1 MIIENLT
8 TLKIN
13 NLTQEQYNAALAAGT
28 INENEIYAT
37 PDDNELNTTTFL
49 RVSDVG
55 SAVDTNPINA
65 DTLGGKP
72 ASKFLTVDSTINAN
86 TFSNKNLEDFVLKN
100 EIIDNLNSTDTA
112 KPLSAN
118 QGKALKTEIDAKAP
132 LASPAFTGSAT
143 VAAGTDYTT
152 AKLRNVIL
160 STADPSGGNNGDIWI
175 KYKA

>member
-13 NLTQEQYNAALAAGT
+13 QLTQAQYEAALAAGT
-28 INENEIYAT
+28 INENELYAT
-37 PDDNELNTTTFL
+37 PDDNELDTTTFL

-65 DTLGGKP
+65 DTLGGKS
-72 ASKFLTVDSTINAN
+72 ANEFLTSTDKTELN
-86 TFSNKNLEDFVLKN
+86 N
-100 EIIDNLNSTDTA
+100 EIA
-112 KPLSAN
+112 
-118 QGKALKTEIDAKAP
+118 AKAP
-132 LASPAFTGSAT
+132 LASPTFTGT
-143 VAAGTDYTT
+143 VKVTAGTDYTT

-160 STADPSGGNNGDIWI
+160 STANPSGGNNGDIWI

>member
-13 NLTQEQYNAALAAGT
+13 QLTQAQYEAALAAGT
-28 INENEIYAT
+28 VNENELYAT
-37 PDDNELNTTTFL
+37 PDDNELDTTTFL

-65 DTLGGKP
+65 DTLGGKS
-72 ASKFLTVDSTINAN
+72 ASEFLTAVDKTELNNTIN
-86 TFSNKNLEDFVLKN
+86 T
-100 EIIDNLNSTDTA
+100 
-112 KPLSAN
+112 
-118 QGKALKTEIDAKAP
+118 KAP
-132 LASPAFTGSAT
+132 LASPTFTGPAK

-160 STADPSGGNNGDIWI
+160 STANPSGGNNGDIWI

>member
-13 NLTQEQYNAALAAGT
+13 QLTQAQYEAALAAGT
-28 INENEIYAT
+28 INENELYAT
-37 PDDNELNTTTFL
+37 PDDNELDTTTFL

-65 DTLGGKP
+65 DTLGGKS
-72 ASKFLTVDSTINAN
+72 ASEFLTAVDKTELNNTIN
-86 TFSNKNLEDFVLKN
+86 T
-100 EIIDNLNSTDTA
+100 
-112 KPLSAN
+112 
-118 QGKALKTEIDAKAP
+118 KAP
-132 LASPAFTGSAT
+132 LASPTFTGTAK

-160 STADPSGGNNGDIWI
+160 STANPSGGNNGDIWI

>member
-13 NLTQEQYNAALAAGT
+13 QLTQAQYEAALAAGT
-28 INENEIYAT
+28 INENELYAT
-37 PDDNELNTTTFL
+37 PDDNELDTTTFL

-65 DTLGGKP
+65 DTLGGKS
-72 ASKFLTVDSTINAN
+72 ASEFLTTVDKTELNNTINTN
-86 TFSNKNLEDFVLKN
+86 
-100 EIIDNLNSTDTA
+100 
-112 KPLSAN
+112 
-118 QGKALKTEIDAKAP
+118 KTELNNSINTKAP

>member
-13 NLTQEQYNAALAAGT
+13 QLTQAQYEAALAAGT
-28 INENEIYAT
+28 VNENELYAT
-37 PDDNELNTTTFL
+37 PDNNELDTTTFL

-55 SAVDTNPINA
+55 SAVDTNPIDA
-65 DTLGGKP
+65 DTLGGKS
-72 ASKFLTVDSTINAN
+72 ASEFLQSSDIV
-86 TFSNKNLEDFVLKN
+86 
-100 EIIDNLNSTDTA
+100 DNLTSTATT

-118 QGKALKTEIDAKAP
+118 QGKALKTAVDAKAP
-132 LASPAFTGSAT
+132 LASPTFTGSAT

-160 STADPSGGNNGDIWI
+160 STANPSGGNNGDIWI

>member
-13 NLTQEQYNAALAAGT
+13 QLTQAQYEAALAAGT
-28 INENEIYAT
+28 INENELYAT
-37 PDDNELNTTTFL
+37 PDDNELDTTTFL

-65 DTLGGKP
+65 DTLGGKS
-72 ASKFLTVDSTINAN
+72 ASEFLTAVDKTELNNTIN
-86 TFSNKNLEDFVLKN
+86 T
-100 EIIDNLNSTDTA
+100 
-112 KPLSAN
+112 
-118 QGKALKTEIDAKAP
+118 KAP
-132 LASPAFTGSAT
+132 LASPTFTGTAK
-143 VAAGTDYTT
+143 VAAGTDYAT

-160 STADPSGGNNGDIWI
+160 STANPSGGNNGDIWI

>member
-13 NLTQEQYNAALAAGT
+13 QLTQAQYEAALASGT
-28 INENEIYAT
+28 INENELYAT
-37 PDDNELNTTTFL
+37 PDDNELDTTTFL

-65 DTLGGKP
+65 DTLGGKS
-72 ASKFLTVDSTINAN
+72 ASEFLT
-86 TFSNKNLEDFVLKN
+86 
-100 EIIDNLNSTDTA
+100 TA
-112 KPLSAN
+112 D
-118 QGKALKTEIDAKAP
+118 KTELNNSINTNKTELNNSISTKAP

-143 VAAGTDYTT
+143 VAASTDYTT

-160 STADPSGGNNGDIWI
+160 STANPSGGNNGDIWI

>member
-13 NLTQEQYNAALAAGT
+13 QLTKAQYEAALAAGT
-28 INENEIYAT
+28 VNENELYAT
-37 PDDNELNTTTFL
+37 PDDNELDTTTFL

-65 DTLGGKP
+65 DTLGGKS
-72 ASKFLTVDSTINAN
+72 ASEFLTAVD
-86 TFSNKNLEDFVLKN
+86 
-100 EIIDNLNSTDTA
+100 
-112 KPLSAN
+112 
-118 QGKALKTEIDAKAP
+118 KTELNNSINTKAP
-132 LASPAFTGSAT
+132 LASPTFTGTAK

-160 STADPSGGNNGDIWI
+160 STANPSGGNNGDIWI

>member
-13 NLTQEQYNAALAAGT
+13 QLTKAQYEAALVAGT
-28 INENEIYAT
+28 INENELYAT

-65 DTLGGKP
+65 DTLGGKS
-72 ASKFLTVDSTINAN
+72 ASEFLTAVDKTELNNTIN
-86 TFSNKNLEDFVLKN
+86 T
-100 EIIDNLNSTDTA
+100 
-112 KPLSAN
+112 
-118 QGKALKTEIDAKAP
+118 KAP
-132 LASPAFTGSAT
+132 LSSPAFTGSAT

-160 STADPSGGNNGDIWI
+160 STANPSGGNNGDIWI

>member
-13 NLTQEQYNAALAAGT
+13 QLTQAQYEAALAAGT
-28 INENEIYAT
+28 VNENELYAT
-37 PDDNELNTTTFL
+37 PDDNELDTTTFL

-65 DTLGGKP
+65 DTLGGKS
-72 ASKFLTVDSTINAN
+72 ASEFLTAVDKTELNNTIN
-86 TFSNKNLEDFVLKN
+86 T
-100 EIIDNLNSTDTA
+100 
-112 KPLSAN
+112 
-118 QGKALKTEIDAKAP
+118 KAP
-132 LASPAFTGSAT
+132 LASPTFTGTAK

-160 STADPSGGNNGDIWI
+160 STANPSGGNNGDIWI
-175 KYKA
+175 KYKAQE

>member
-13 NLTQEQYNAALAAGT
+13 QLTQAQYEAAIAAGT
-28 INENEIYAT
+28 INENELYAT
-37 PDDNELNTTTFL
+37 PDDNELDTTTFL

-65 DTLGGKP
+65 DRLGGKS
-72 ASKFLTVDSTINAN
+72 ASEFLTTADKTELNNTIN
-86 TFSNKNLEDFVLKN
+86 T
-100 EIIDNLNSTDTA
+100 
-112 KPLSAN
+112 
-118 QGKALKTEIDAKAP
+118 KAP
-132 LASPAFTGSAT
+132 LASPIFTGTAK

-160 STADPSGGNNGDIWI
+160 STANPSGGNNGDIWI

>member
-13 NLTQEQYNAALAAGT
+13 QLTQAQYEAALAAGT

-37 PDDNELNTTTFL
+37 PDDNELDTTTFL
-49 RVSDVG
+49 RVADVG

-65 DTLGGKP
+65 DTLGGKS
-72 ASKFLTVDSTINAN
+72 ASEFLTAVD
-86 TFSNKNLEDFVLKN
+86 
-100 EIIDNLNSTDTA
+100 
-112 KPLSAN
+112 
-118 QGKALKTEIDAKAP
+118 KTELNNSINTKAP
-132 LASPAFTGSAT
+132 LASPTFTGTAK

-160 STADPSGGNNGDIWI
+160 STANPSGGNNGDIWI

>member
-13 NLTQEQYNAALAAGT
+13 QLTQAQYEAAIAAGT
-28 INENEIYAT
+28 INENELYAT
-37 PDDNELNTTTFL
+37 PDDNELDTTTFL

-65 DTLGGKP
+65 DTLGGKS
-72 ASKFLTVDSTINAN
+72 ASEFLTAVDKTELNNTIN
-86 TFSNKNLEDFVLKN
+86 T
-100 EIIDNLNSTDTA
+100 
-112 KPLSAN
+112 
-118 QGKALKTEIDAKAP
+118 KAP
-132 LASPAFTGSAT
+132 LASPTFTGTAK

-160 STADPSGGNNGDIWI
+160 STANPSGGNNGDIWI

>member
-1 MIIENLT
+1 MITENLT

-13 NLTQEQYNAALAAGT
+13 QLTQAQYEAALAAGT
-28 INENEIYAT
+28 VNENELYAT
-37 PDDNELNTTTFL
+37 PDDNELDTTTFL

-65 DTLGGKP
+65 DTLGGKS
-72 ASKFLTVDSTINAN
+72 ASEFLTAVDKTELNNTINTN
-86 TFSNKNLEDFVLKN
+86 
-100 EIIDNLNSTDTA
+100 
-112 KPLSAN
+112 
-118 QGKALKTEIDAKAP
+118 KTELNNSISTKAP
-132 LASPAFTGSAT
+132 LASPTFTGTAK

-160 STADPSGGNNGDIWI
+160 STGNPSGGNNGDIWI

>member
-13 NLTQEQYNAALAAGT
+13 QLTQAQYEAALAAGT
-28 INENEIYAT
+28 INENELYAT
-37 PDDNELNTTTFL
+37 PDDNELDTTTFL

-65 DTLGGKP
+65 DTLGGK
-72 ASKFLTVDSTINAN
+72 SVSEFLTTVD
-86 TFSNKNLEDFVLKN
+86 
-100 EIIDNLNSTDTA
+100 
-112 KPLSAN
+112 
-118 QGKALKTEIDAKAP
+118 KTELNNSINTKAP
-132 LASPAFTGSAT
+132 LTSPTFTGTAT

-160 STADPSGGNNGDIWI
+160 STANPSGGNNGDIWI

>member
-13 NLTQEQYNAALAAGT
+13 QLTQAQYEAALAAGT
-28 INENEIYAT
+28 INENELYAT
-37 PDDNELNTTTFL
+37 PDDNELDTTIFL

-65 DTLGGKP
+65 DTLGGKS
-72 ASKFLTVDSTINAN
+72 ASEFLTTADKTELNNTINAN
-86 TFSNKNLEDFVLKN
+86 
-100 EIIDNLNSTDTA
+100 
-112 KPLSAN
+112 
-118 QGKALKTEIDAKAP
+118 KTELNNSISTKAP
-132 LASPAFTGSAT
+132 LASPTFTGTAK

-160 STADPSGGNNGDIWI
+160 STANPSGGNNGDIWI

>member
-13 NLTQEQYNAALAAGT
+13 QLTQAQYEAALAAGT
-28 INENEIYAT
+28 INENELYAT
-37 PDDNELNTTTFL
+37 PDDNELDTTTFL

-65 DTLGGKP
+65 DTLGGKS
-72 ASKFLTVDSTINAN
+72 ASEFLTAVD
-86 TFSNKNLEDFVLKN
+86 
-100 EIIDNLNSTDTA
+100 
-112 KPLSAN
+112 
-118 QGKALKTEIDAKAP
+118 KTELNNSISTKAP

-160 STADPSGGNNGDIWI
+160 STANPSGGNNGDIWI

>member
-13 NLTQEQYNAALAAGT
+13 QLTQAQYEAAIAAGT

-37 PDDNELNTTTFL
+37 PDNNELDTTTFL

-65 DTLGGKP
+65 DTLGGKS
-72 ASKFLTVDSTINAN
+72 ASEFLTTVDKTELNNTIN
-86 TFSNKNLEDFVLKN
+86 T
-100 EIIDNLNSTDTA
+100 
-112 KPLSAN
+112 
-118 QGKALKTEIDAKAP
+118 KAP
-132 LASPAFTGSAT
+132 LASPTFTGTAK

-160 STADPSGGNNGDIWI
+160 STANPSGGNNGDIWI

>member
-1 MIIENLT
+1 MITENLT

-13 NLTQEQYNAALAAGT
+13 NLTQAQYDAALAAGT

-37 PDDNELNTTTFL
+37 PDNNELDTTTFL

-65 DTLGGKP
+65 DTLGGKS
-72 ASKFLTVDSTINAN
+72 ASEFLTTVD
-86 TFSNKNLEDFVLKN
+86 
-100 EIIDNLNSTDTA
+100 
-112 KPLSAN
+112 
-118 QGKALKTEIDAKAP
+118 KTELNNSISTKAP

-160 STADPSGGNNGDIWI
+160 STANPSGGNNGDIWI

>member
-8 TLKIN
+8 TLGIN
-13 NLTQEQYNAALAAGT
+13 QLTQAQYEAALAAGT
-28 INENEIYAT
+28 VNENELYAT
-37 PDDNELNTTTFL
+37 PDDNELDTTTFL

-65 DTLGGKP
+65 DTLGGKS
-72 ASKFLTVDSTINAN
+72 ASEFLTAVDKTELNNTIN
-86 TFSNKNLEDFVLKN
+86 T
-100 EIIDNLNSTDTA
+100 
-112 KPLSAN
+112 
-118 QGKALKTEIDAKAP
+118 KAP
-132 LASPAFTGSAT
+132 LASPTFTGTAK

-160 STADPSGGNNGDIWI
+160 STANPSGGNNGDIWI

>member
-1 MIIENLT
+1 MITENLT

-13 NLTQEQYNAALAAGT
+13 QLTQAQYEAALAAGT
-28 INENEIYAT
+28 INENELYAT
-37 PDDNELNTTTFL
+37 PDDNELDTTTFL

-65 DTLGGKP
+65 DTLGGKS
-72 ASKFLTVDSTINAN
+72 ASEFLTAVD
-86 TFSNKNLEDFVLKN
+86 
-100 EIIDNLNSTDTA
+100 
-112 KPLSAN
+112 
-118 QGKALKTEIDAKAP
+118 KTELNNSINTKAP
-132 LASPAFTGSAT
+132 LASPTFTGTAK

-160 STADPSGGNNGDIWI
+160 STANPSGGNNGDIWI